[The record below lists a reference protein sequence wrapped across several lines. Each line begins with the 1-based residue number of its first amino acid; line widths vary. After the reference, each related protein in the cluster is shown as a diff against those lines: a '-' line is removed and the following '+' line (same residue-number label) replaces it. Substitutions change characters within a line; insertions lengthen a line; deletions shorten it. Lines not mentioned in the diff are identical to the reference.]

1 MKMSVN
7 EKDLELVSGGTQEEI
22 DQIIALFRKHGFEKE
37 AKKLEKGGVY
47 FFKDTFDAVMK
58 DLGYTQQITT
68 YADNENYN
76 YNIVNGERVGQM
88 RFLDTLEDFLYR
100 KANGIEWWQ

>member
-1 MKMSVN
+1 MKMNVN

-37 AKKLEKGGVY
+37 AKRLEKGGVY

-58 DLGYTQQITT
+58 DLGYTHQITT
-68 YADNENYN
+68 YADSENYN
-76 YNIVNGERVGQM
+76 FNIVNDERVSQM

>member
-37 AKKLEKGGVY
+37 AKSLEKGGVY
-47 FFKDTFDAVMK
+47 FFKDTIM
-58 DLGYTQQITT
+58 
-68 YADNENYN
+68 
-76 YNIVNGERVGQM
+76 
-88 RFLDTLEDFLYR
+88 
-100 KANGIEWWQ
+100 

>member
-1 MKMSVN
+1 MKMNVN

-37 AKKLEKGGVY
+37 AKRLEKGGVY

-58 DLGYTQQITT
+58 DLGYTHQITT
-68 YADNENYN
+68 YADSENYN
-76 YNIVNGERVGQM
+76 FNIVNGERVSQM

>member
-1 MKMSVN
+1 MKTSVN

-37 AKKLEKGGVY
+37 AKRLEKGGVY

-58 DLGYTQQITT
+58 DLGYTHQITT
-68 YADNENYN
+68 YADSENYN

-88 RFLDTLEDFLYR
+88 RFLYTLEDFLYR

>member
-1 MKMSVN
+1 MSTVKYN
-7 EKDLELVSGGTQEEI
+7 IKPKKYSDGIKLAGYL
-22 DQIIALFRKHGFEKE
+22 EKE

-47 FFKDTFDAVMK
+47 FFKDTFDKVMK
-58 DLGYTQQITT
+58 DLGYTHQITT
-68 YADNENYN
+68 YADSENYN